1 MDPRQKWRWIKRA
14 RSDYKPRPVSIRD
27 SQGKPTSQTP
37 QAALKQ
43 LAHNKAPGP
52 DTLPAEAWQWLDQ
65 HNQQALLRVLNQSL
79 LTATIPDDWHA
90 AILVE
95 IYKGKGPLTDPAS
108 YRPMS
113 LLNLLSTLYKLFAK
127 IIHNRLQAAID
138 DRLRDTQFGFR
149 ATRSTAQRIHIIRRL
164 IERAEATGQS
174 LYTILDW
181 EKACDKIHPRG
192 PAHGARHIRRT
203 TLHSTHQK
211 HLHLPTIHSSSSSS
225 SSSSRAQQQPR
236 GSALWHQ
243 AGMPTFPIPDLVV
256 WDDHARRG
264 RSPDSKRR
272 ISPVAAQPEPT
283 IL

>member
-52 DTLPAEAWQWLDQ
+52 NTLPAEAWQWLDQ

-113 LLNLLSTLYKLFAK
+113 LLSTLYKLFAK

-149 ATRSTAQRIHIIRRL
+149 ATRSTAQPIHIIRRL

-192 PAHGARHIRRT
+192 PAHSARHIRRT
-203 TLHSTHQK
+203 TLHSTHQNIYTSPQFTAAAAAAAAAK
-211 HLHLPTIHSSSSSS
+211 RKRTLASGRDAH
-225 SSSSRAQQQPR
+225 
-236 GSALWHQ
+236 
-243 AGMPTFPIPDLVV
+243 FP
-256 WDDHARRG
+256 H
-264 RSPDSKRR
+264 
-272 ISPVAAQPEPT
+272 T
-283 IL
+283 